1 MASALVN
8 AGALGSTDISLS
20 RLSTEHNVPMSS
32 VLRLVERGLV
42 ACHLDD
48 FGDAQVALVAPFLLQ
63 PKTSWVDPLPL
74 SHARVELLNRSRKKG
89 TNKLEFVRALVRS
102 GWHWLNPGQD
112 TPEQISCDDVPGCLP
127 KNVLTLTES
136 HLKALFLAPWIF
148 QKPGKL
154 PRMFHEQKQAYYD
167 YLLAAADLS
176 SIAHMSQ
183 SDITAFFS
191 KDKAGGRRVR
201 GLAQRLRDE
210 CDVSGDEGEQRPVLE
225 DLKAF
230 VMSEQAIEANEPQAL
245 HPDLRQ
251 APVQSRV
258 PGLDCKLYF
267 DNFSHES
274 GKLRAFCQCPQHR
287 DKRCRLYLFV
297 ENLGRSETVAK
308 LLAWASMEADSVE
321 EHLRLRPTQAQID
334 CMLHLQSI

>member
-1 MASALVN
+1 M
-8 AGALGSTDISLS
+8 
-20 RLSTEHNVPMSS
+20 
-32 VLRLVERGLV
+32 
-42 ACHLDD
+42 
-48 FGDAQVALVAPFLLQ
+48 APFLLQ

-258 PGLDCKLYF
+258 PGLDCKIYF